1 MNKRREERS
10 EPRASTGR
18 RGAAA
23 VSKQGGSGRATLRR
37 KSDEKM
43 RPAGSSGRKT
53 ERRSGGDKQRSS
65 SSNDKPSFART
76 VVVKKGPNA
85 PADNRRKIKIT
96 NVPYDLTWK
105 EVKEALSQAGH
116 IERCDVER
124 GEATL
129 LFSSHRE
136 AERAI
141 QTYDQGDMNGRKIR
155 VAFA

>member
-53 ERRSGGDKQRSS
+53 ERRSGDKQRSS
-65 SSNDKPSFART
+65 GSNDKPSFART